1 MKSAQAIAAEHGH
14 ANMDSATVLATVTVN
29 SIEYDLRVC
38 GVGKEAFFEW
48 INDGGD
54 PVGDVFDEIESVE
67 AAKSRFSESLIL
79 SNRYT
84 EILQHRIRYFLC
96 GDDAPVELDG
106 GSVKYI
112 EKNIKDGYT
121 EGELCVVGPDSE
133 TEFRGWWAIEK

>member
-14 ANMDSATVLATVTVN
+14 TNMDSATTLATVTVN
-29 SIEYDLRVC
+29 GIEHDLRVC

-67 AAKSRFSESLIL
+67 TAKSSFSDSL

-84 EILQHRIRYFLC
+84 EILQHRIRYFLR
-96 GDDAPVELDG
+96 GDDAPEELDDC
-106 GSVKYI
+106 SVEHI
-112 EKNIKDGYT
+112 EKSIKDGYIQ
-121 EGELCVVGPDSE
+121 GELCVVGPDSE